1 MPANDTFLLHL
12 VLIECLLLVA
22 LAVLG
27 LHVLGDA
34 AAGPALVWLLALI
47 IAALLALLTAALV
60 WRRRRALERVVT
72 QVERAADALTRDGP
86 GMALPAVGDPLTD
99 RLIVAF
105 NGVVRR
111 LAEHP
116 SAPSG
121 AAADAK
127 PRTAAATERDA
138 HPRHLPEPADDDLA
152 DRVARRAAGALPV
165 LLAEDSRPNQLV
177 ATTLLAK
184 VGLRVDVVENGLQ
197 AVAAVNRR
205 DYALVLMDLAMPDMD
220 GIEATG
226 CIRALPGKRGRVP
239 IVAMTANAFD
249 EDRQRCLDAGMDGYL
264 SKPID
269 RRALFAALLQWVN
282 SRETEPASAAG
293 ARAAAQSAQPLPL
306 PQPVSAAAGQI
317 DPEAADDGL
326 PVLDERVAGALARDL
341 TDALMPDVVATFIG
355 EVRERIAAVQQAAAA
370 GDSARAGQQAHAL
383 KGSAATFGAAALE
396 ARALSI
402 EQAGRAGSLE
412 AVRAQ
417 LDGLGACGEAVIAL
431 LAARWGGAGRGQ
443 PGAGGVPQ

>member
-1 MPANDTFLLHL
+1 MPANNTFLLRL

-27 LHVLGDA
+27 PQVLGDA
-34 AAGPALVWLLALI
+34 AAGPALAWLLALI
-47 IAALLALLTAALV
+47 VAALLAMVTAALA
-60 WRRRRALERVVT
+60 WRRWRALERLVT
-72 QVERAADALTRDGP
+72 KVERAADALTRERP

-105 NGVVRR
+105 NGMVRR

-121 AAADAK
+121 VSADAE
-127 PRTAAATERDA
+127 PHPVTTTERNA
-138 HPRHLPEPADDDLA
+138 HPRHLPEPPDDDLA
-152 DRVARRAAGALPV
+152 DRVARCAAGALPV

-197 AVAAVNRR
+197 AVAAVSRR
-205 DYALVLMDLAMPDMD
+205 NYALVLMDLAMPDMD

-226 CIRALPGKRGRVP
+226 CIRSLPGKRGRVP

-269 RRALFAALLQWVN
+269 RQALFAALLRWVD
-282 SRETEPASAAG
+282 SRETGSASAAG
-293 ARAAAQSAQPLPL
+293 APAAAVQSAQP
-306 PQPVSAAAGQI
+306 QPVAAAAGHI
-317 DPEAADDGL
+317 DPALAQDGL
-326 PVLDERVAGALARDL
+326 PVLDEQVAGALARDL
-341 TDALMPDVVATFIG
+341 TDALMPEVVATFIA

-370 GDSARAGQQAHAL
+370 GDSARAGEQAHAL
-383 KGSAATFGAAALE
+383 KGSAATFGATALQ

-417 LDGLGACGEAVIAL
+417 VNGLGACGEAVIAL
-431 LAARWGGAGRGQ
+431 LAVRWGGAGRGQ
-443 PGAGGVPQ
+443 RGHGGVPC